1 MNLLTGLLISLL
13 SACAFGTAGTLA
25 KGLLTAGWTPGAAAV
40 WRMAV
45 GALALLLPA
54 AIAMR
59 GRWGTLRKGWRSM
72 VLFGLVAVAGCQ
84 LTYFFAVERLDV
96 AVALLIE
103 YSGVLLV
110 VLWHWLR
117 RGKRPRALTIGGTA
131 LALGGL
137 ALVLDVFGP
146 VQVDPIGVMW
156 ALVAAAGLA
165 TYFVLSE
172 DESAGVPPLA
182 LATGGLAVGAV
193 TLLLANGVGLLDLS
207 WSAVEVTLA
216 GAVVPWWVVVLA
228 IGLVAAALAYA
239 TGIMGVRRLG
249 SKLASFVGL
258 AEVLFAVA
266 WAWLLLGERPAPIQ
280 LLGGVLVL
288 AGVVAVRLD
297 EDPRPAS
304 QPATAERLGTA
315 SGD

>member
-1 MNLLTGLLISLL
+1 
-13 SACAFGTAGTLA
+13 GTLA

-54 AIAMR
+54 ALAMR

-146 VQVDPIGVMW
+146 VQ
-156 ALVAAAGLA
+156 
-165 TYFVLSE
+165 
-172 DESAGVPPLA
+172 
-182 LATGGLAVGAV
+182 
-193 TLLLANGVGLLDLS
+193 
-207 WSAVEVTLA
+207 
-216 GAVVPWWVVVLA
+216 
-228 IGLVAAALAYA
+228 
-239 TGIMGVRRLG
+239 
-249 SKLASFVGL
+249 
-258 AEVLFAVA
+258 
-266 WAWLLLGERPAPIQ
+266 
-280 LLGGVLVL
+280 
-288 AGVVAVRLD
+288 
-297 EDPRPAS
+297 
-304 QPATAERLGTA
+304 
-315 SGD
+315 